1 MEQQQTYIIT
11 FDNGSV
17 ADANRWAGELKEF
30 ILDAA
35 SGVEVEQKRNDPYSQ
50 DFGATLV
57 LILGTST
64 VTAVATALGN
74 WLILHRQAGIT
85 IKTPQGEIVG
95 TNLTNKDA
103 LKLAELMLAAK
114 SEEKHES

>member
-1 MEQQQTYIIT
+1 MDQQTYIIT
-11 FDNGSV
+11 FENGSV
-17 ADANRWAGELKEF
+17 ADANRWASELKEF
-30 ILDAA
+30 ILDKA
-35 SGVEVEQKRNDPYSQ
+35 SNVKVEQKRDNPYSQ
-50 DFGATLV
+50 DFGASLV

-64 VTAVATALGN
+64 VTAIATALGN

-103 LKLAELMLAAK
+103 LKLAGLLLTSK
-114 SEEKHES
+114 NEEKDES